1 MKIRKLLFSI
11 LLGVAVMESSSAKE
25 KNYDQDLLLACKD
38 GNRTKVETLLG
49 YGASPYATVSI
60 NGKEY
65 NALAL
70 ACKHESIELVKLL
83 VFSGTPINVG
93 TEVGKVSPLAEA
105 AKTGNISIVDFL
117 LDNGANPNG
126 RDEEEST
133 ALMNI
138 IKMQDNGLFSKAL
151 KYGNISVNLQNQ
163 AGHTAVS
170 YAVKTGDPTML
181 ESLVGE
187 NKQISQAANLN
198 IYISSEGCSL
208 FQYAMKCQNTDAMRL
223 FIKEDANVLKRDRK
237 GRTPLLWGIK
247 NNCPTE
253 RLQTL
258 LTMEPMCVLDI
269 DDEGHGVDYYL
280 KISNRND
287 KDKNEL
293 RTIIE
298 KAKERISD

>member
-11 LLGVAVMESSSAKE
+11 LLGVAVMESSSA
-25 KNYDQDLLLACKD
+25 NGYDQQLLLACKA
-38 GNRTKVETLLG
+38 GNSIEAKKYLEK
-49 YGASPYATVSI
+49 GASPYATVSI

-65 NALAL
+65 NALAF
-70 ACKHESIELVKLL
+70 ACKTESLDLVKLL
-83 VFSGTPINVG
+83 VLSGTPINVG

-138 IKMQDNGLFSKAL
+138 IKMQDDGLFSKAL

-170 YAVKTGDPTML
+170 YAVKTGSEFML
-181 ESLVGE
+181 DSLVGE
-187 NKQISQAANLN
+187 NKNISQAANLN

-208 FQYAMKCQNTDAMRL
+208 FQYAMKCENTYAMHL

-287 KDKNEL
+287 EDKNKL